1 MSLQQNT
8 IAGINVRVVIDGM
21 VVARCPRCV
30 VSFDRHTVTS
40 YGEIDV
46 PDPEGVLMQR
56 VKSGQHVSVR
66 FGYRGQPARE
76 WTGLVDGWR
85 PGFGRNRDQLTVQ
98 VLGPEF
104 APFMRTRVT
113 EAYMDETAD
122 VLARLILAKTGCT
135 VGTVDVPAVNLPR
148 LTLRDVPVWQAM
160 EQLAHSCAMAHG
172 QDMSHHALWLD
183 DAGAIQYG
191 PHNDEPEAVPVIATG
206 AGLIA
211 HNPAQSPKARG
222 SVETFLLPGMRDGRL
237 FKLQDVR
244 RGIDAEYRAVHV
256 EHHIEQTKARTWL
269 WYGGEYERF

>member
-191 PHNDEPEAVPVIATG
+191 PHNDEPE
-206 AGLIA
+206 LIA